1 MSDPKDNIRK
11 QLDMR
16 SYSTRIWLLL
26 MITGFTVGAINLIFK
41 IDFILMIAAI
51 ALVFSALGVAV
62 FEKRIDRYYQNKR
75 RKNEY

>member
-11 QLDMR
+11 QLDLR

-26 MITGFTVGAINLIFK
+26 MISGFTVGAINLIFK

-51 ALVFSALGVAV
+51 ALVFSALGVAI

>member
-11 QLDMR
+11 QLDLR

-26 MITGFTVGAINLIFK
+26 MISGFAVGAINLIFK

-51 ALVFSALGVAV
+51 ALVFSALGVAI

>member
-11 QLDMR
+11 QLDLR

-26 MITGFTVGAINLIFK
+26 MISGFAVGAINLIFK

-51 ALVFSALGVAV
+51 ALVFSALGVAI
-62 FEKRIDRYYQNKR
+62 FEKRIDRYFQNRNRLK
-75 RKNEY
+75 